1 MGGLCG
7 STKTAKPD
15 WNDPLGPNAGGTMG
29 PTGGPEAR
37 AKIFEQIDS
46 QLLPQANKDAAW
58 AANATRSGYDNPVWG
73 SSLGYLTGATGG
85 KYLNG
90 SPYLD
95 RAISA
100 GRRSLDENL
109 AASRSNL
116 NSRLSSSRGRAEAGL
131 RGTQA
136 GNRSMF
142 ARTGQAFGTTNQ
154 QAADATQ
161 AALQAELQRSENE
174 AATAQAGQEAT
185 SKAALEAANTGKMAD
200 VYQQER
206 GLQQQ
211 AATAAPGVASAR
223 TQLAQSL
230 PALNYA
236 GVKPAADIVQQ
247 LAGNGAV
254 TPATMYRTPGAFDYA
269 MQVGGLAGMAGY

>member
-1 MGGLCG
+1 
-7 STKTAKPD
+7 
-15 WNDPLGPNAGGTMG
+15 
-29 PTGGPEAR
+29 
-37 AKIFEQIDS
+37 
-46 QLLPQANKDAAW
+46 
-58 AANATRSGYDNPVWG
+58 
-73 SSLGYLTGATGG
+73 
-85 KYLNG
+85 
-90 SPYLD
+90 
-95 RAISA
+95 
-100 GRRSLDENL
+100 
-109 AASRSNL
+109 
-116 NSRLSSSRGRAEAGL
+116 
-131 RGTQA
+131 
-136 GNRSMF
+136 MF